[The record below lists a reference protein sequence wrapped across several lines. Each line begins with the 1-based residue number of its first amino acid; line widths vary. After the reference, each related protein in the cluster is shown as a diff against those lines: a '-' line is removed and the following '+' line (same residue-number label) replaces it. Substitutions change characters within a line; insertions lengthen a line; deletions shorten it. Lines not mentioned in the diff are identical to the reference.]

1 LPTQLS
7 PLTFNQQIKA
17 SISKIH
23 SFPDQQLDLFIQ
35 KMIFRTLKKKE
46 YLLSPPKTCNF
57 FALVLQ
63 GSFRL
68 FKPAEDK
75 ENTLHFFTDNDWVA
89 DFESFV
95 AQKPTVNY
103 IQAMDRAE
111 IALLSINDIH
121 QLIHQSPAFLIM
133 GKVMK
138 GWSISTL
145 QYTSL
150 INDTPEE
157 RYKLLMAT
165 HPDWILRFPQM
176 HLASYLGMS
185 RETFSRVKKK
195 TSLVKRRVLP

>member
-1 LPTQLS
+1 
-7 PLTFNQQIKA
+7 LTFDQQIKA

-23 SFPDQQLDLFIQ
+23 PFTEDHLQLFMEKISL
-35 KMIFRTLKKKE
+35 RSLKKNE
-46 YLLSPPKTCNF
+46 YLLSPPKTCSF

-63 GSFRL
+63 GNFRM

-103 IQAMDRAE
+103 IQAMGRAE
-111 IALLSINDIH
+111 VALLSINDIH

-157 RYKLLMAT
+157 RYRLLMAT

>member
-1 LPTQLS
+1 
-7 PLTFNQQIKA
+7 
-17 SISKIH
+17 
-23 SFPDQQLDLFIQ
+23 
-35 KMIFRTLKKKE
+35 MIFRSLKKKE

-57 FALVLQ
+57 IALVLQ

-68 FKPAEDK
+68 FKTTEDH
-75 ENTLHFFTDNDWVA
+75 ENTLHFFTESDWMA
-89 DFESFV
+89 DFDSFV
-95 AQKPTVNY
+95 VQKPTVNY
-103 IQAMDRAE
+103 IQAAERAE

-121 QLIHQSPAFLIM
+121 QLIHQSPVFLVM

-157 RYKLLMAT
+157 RYRLLLET

-176 HLASYLGMS
+176 HLASWLGMS
-185 RETFSRVKKK
+185 RETFSRAKKKNSLVKKK
-195 TSLVKRRVLP
+195 DLTIY

>member
-1 LPTQLS
+1 MSLGD
-7 PLTFNQQIKA
+7 QIKKN
-17 SISKIH
+17 ISKIH
-23 SFPDQQLDLFIQ
+23 PFTDQELDLFIQ
-35 KMIFRTLKKKE
+35 KMIFRSLKKKE

-57 FALVLQ
+57 IALVLQ

-68 FKPAEDK
+68 FKPTEEK
-75 ENTLHFFTDNDWVA
+75 ENTLHFFTESDWIA

-95 AQKPTVNY
+95 VQKPTVNH
-103 IQAMDRAE
+103 IQATERAE
-111 IALLSINDIH
+111 IALLSLNDIH
-121 QLIHQSPAFLIM
+121 QLIHQNPVFLIM
-133 GKVMK
+133 GRIMK

-157 RYKLLMAT
+157 RYRLLLET

-185 RETFSRVKKK
+185 RETLSRVKKAL
-195 TSLVKRRVLP
+195 SIY